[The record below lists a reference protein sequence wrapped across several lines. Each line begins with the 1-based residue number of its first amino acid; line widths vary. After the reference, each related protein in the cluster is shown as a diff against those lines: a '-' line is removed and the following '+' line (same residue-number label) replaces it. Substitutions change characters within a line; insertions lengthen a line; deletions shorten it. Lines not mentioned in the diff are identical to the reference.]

1 MWWCFLLGGLFLFGI
16 TLPAFDNKY
25 WPLSFIGWMVFS
37 VILMLICKSIII

>member
-1 MWWCFLLGGLFLFGI
+1 MWWCFIFAGLFLFGI

-37 VILMLICKSIII
+37 VIFMLICKSIID